1 MIVLERRWSD
11 FSTRRY
17 QIVSSCSVLVDAP
30 IEATS
35 TVESGGPEAVQRV
48 QRGRVIKNHRRR
60 REKWDLGGSPLRTV
74 HRHLVTS
81 MIGALDVRAVLE
93 VARAKTCQDSREPYC
108 CIRGEGRRLY
118 LPS

>member
-74 HRHLVTS
+74 KRREKIRHR
-81 MIGALDVRAVLE
+81 DRAAGR
-93 VARAKTCQDSREPYC
+93 ARAPESYE
-108 CIRGEGRRLY
+108 
-118 LPS
+118 

>member
-48 QRGRVIKNHRRR
+48 QRGRVIKSHRRR

-74 HRHLVTS
+74 WRVFCVYRLPRSSLFKEFVTNIIS
-81 MIGALDVRAVLE
+81 
-93 VARAKTCQDSREPYC
+93 P
-108 CIRGEGRRLY
+108 
-118 LPS
+118 

>member
-17 QIVSSCSVLVDAP
+17 QIVSSRSVLVDEP

-48 QRGRVIKNHRRR
+48 QRGRVIKSHRRR

-74 HRHLVTS
+74 NVKKITQ
-81 MIGALDVRAVLE
+81 E
-93 VARAKTCQDSREPYC
+93 
-108 CIRGEGRRLY
+108 
-118 LPS
+118 

>member
-48 QRGRVIKNHRRR
+48 QRGRVIKSHRRR

-74 HRHLVTS
+74 EGKIHINLKRTVHHS
-81 MIGALDVRAVLE
+81 AG
-93 VARAKTCQDSREPYC
+93 RE
-108 CIRGEGRRLY
+108 
-118 LPS
+118 SFQFTQ